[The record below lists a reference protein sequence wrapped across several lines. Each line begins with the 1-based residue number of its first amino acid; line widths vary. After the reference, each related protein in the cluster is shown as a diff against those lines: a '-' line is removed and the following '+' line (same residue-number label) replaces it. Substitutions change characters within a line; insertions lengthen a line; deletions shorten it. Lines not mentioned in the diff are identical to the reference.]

1 MNRLLWESRR
11 LVGSARA
18 GICILLACAALA
30 LLVAFVL
37 TARAERHL
45 QEVRQTFAQHQV
57 DWRNMPVVDQGG
69 NALAQIYARFPSQS
83 DVPKWLSSIFTAAR
97 DMNVDLE
104 LGEYSY
110 AKERGIPLARYQI
123 ELPVI
128 APYPTVRALVAS
140 LMNKMPF
147 AALDD
152 FAITKE
158 LPEDEVVS
166 ATLRMS
172 IFVRGDV
179 H

>member
-11 LVGSARA
+11 LIGSARA
-18 GICILLACAALA
+18 GVSILLVCAVLA
-30 LLVAFVL
+30 LLVAQVL
-37 TARAERHL
+37 TDRAEKRL
-45 QEVRQTFAQHQV
+45 QEARQTLAQHQV
-57 DWRNMPVVDQGG
+57 EWRNMPVADQGG
-69 NALAQIYARFPSQS
+69 NALAQVYARFPSQS

-110 AKERGIPLARYQI
+110 AKERGTPLARYQI

-152 FAITKE
+152 FAITKA
-158 LPEDEVVS
+158 LPEDEVVN

-172 IFVRGDV
+172 IFVRGET